1 MTTDDTIV
9 AVATPLGQ
17 GGLGVVRLSGPD
29 ALRIADALLPL
40 SSRLLNAPT
49 HTLHHGW
56 IKTDAFVIDEAVA
69 AVFRKPRS
77 YTGDDVIE
85 FSCHGS
91 PSVLKELVNACV
103 ARGARP
109 AEPGEFTQR
118 AYLNGKLDLAQAE
131 AVADLIH
138 ATSTRARS
146 SASDQLRGMLS
157 SRLRALRERLIALLA
172 KMEANLDFSEEGT
185 PHVDRAAARSELA
198 AVSAELDALLS
209 TGLRGRLY
217 RDGLRVAIVGR
228 PNVGKSS
235 LFNALLAADRAIVT
249 AVAGTTRDTLE
260 EIVEWDGYSIR
271 LIDTAGLRET
281 SDEVERLGTERAR
294 RARDSADLTLLVL
307 DASAPL
313 DADDRDMLASL
324 PDNATV
330 ALNKQDQAIPMSAND
345 RAQLARVAPIAVS
358 AKTGEGLSALKAAL
372 LQKIPRESNEN
383 ENSSVVTNVRHVNHL
398 EKARAEL
405 AQTIVAFENGESEET
420 AALPLRGALQE
431 LGMITGET
439 VTEDVLSSIFRQF
452 CIGK

>member
-1 MTTDDTIV
+1 
-9 AVATPLGQ
+9 
-17 GGLGVVRLSGPD
+17 
-29 ALRIADALLPL
+29 
-40 SSRLLNAPT
+40 
-49 HTLHHGW
+49 
-56 IKTDAFVIDEAVA
+56 
-69 AVFRKPRS
+69 
-77 YTGDDVIE
+77 
-85 FSCHGS
+85 
-91 PSVLKELVNACV
+91 
-103 ARGARP
+103 
-109 AEPGEFTQR
+109 
-118 AYLNGKLDLAQAE
+118 
-131 AVADLIH
+131 
-138 ATSTRARS
+138 
-146 SASDQLRGMLS
+146 
-157 SRLRALRERLIALLA
+157 
-172 KMEANLDFSEEGT
+172 
-185 PHVDRAAARSELA
+185 
-198 AVSAELDALLS
+198 
-209 TGLRGRLY
+209 
-217 RDGLRVAIVGR
+217 
-228 PNVGKSS
+228 
-235 LFNALLAADRAIVT
+235 
-249 AVAGTTRDTLE
+249 
-260 EIVEWDGYSIR
+260 

-313 DADDRDMLASL
+313 DADDRDMLTSL